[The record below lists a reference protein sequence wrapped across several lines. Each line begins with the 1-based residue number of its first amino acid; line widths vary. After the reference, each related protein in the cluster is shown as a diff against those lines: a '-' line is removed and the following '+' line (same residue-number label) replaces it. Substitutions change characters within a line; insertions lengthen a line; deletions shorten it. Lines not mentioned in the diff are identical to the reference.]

1 MSRKVALCGIY
12 VALAFIFSY
21 LESMLSF
28 GISVPGVKIGLA
40 NIVVIVA
47 LYTSGK
53 KDAVIVNLVRV
64 VLAGFIFGSGMSIL
78 YSLSGAVTSL
88 TVMLVMKKTDLF
100 SIKGVSIAGGVVHN
114 MAQILLAVCILETR
128 GIMYYLP
135 VLVIAGAISGI
146 VVGVLGEIIC
156 NKIRKSIHLYE

>member
-21 LESMLSF
+21 LENMLSF

-64 VLAGFIFGSGMSIL
+64 VLAGFIFGSGMSLI
-78 YSLSGAVTSL
+78 YSLSGAIVSL
-88 TVMLVMKKTDLF
+88 VVMITLESTGLF
-100 SIKGVSIAGGVVHN
+100 SIKGVSVAGGVAHN
-114 MAQILLAVCILETR
+114 IAQIVMAALVLETS
-128 GIMYYLP
+128 GIFCYVP
-135 VLVIAGAISGI
+135 VLVIAGVISGI
-146 VVGVLGEIIC
+146 AIGLLGEQILNRIMI
-156 NKIRKSIHLYE
+156 N